1 MFSATAQLPPP
12 ARVSALDPSRP
23 GAVLVELHIDDE
35 ISDLIEAPSIARR
48 ISGSIRTSFTAAAAV
63 SSSTGHTKH
72 SRFSPRLA
80 PWRLNDW

>member
-1 MFSATAQLPPP
+1 LA
-12 ARVSALDPSRP
+12 
-23 GAVLVELHIDDE
+23 ELHIDDE
-35 ISDLIEAPSIARR
+35 ISDLIEGALDRPTHIR
-48 ISGSIRTSFTAAAAV
+48 SIRTSFTAAAAV